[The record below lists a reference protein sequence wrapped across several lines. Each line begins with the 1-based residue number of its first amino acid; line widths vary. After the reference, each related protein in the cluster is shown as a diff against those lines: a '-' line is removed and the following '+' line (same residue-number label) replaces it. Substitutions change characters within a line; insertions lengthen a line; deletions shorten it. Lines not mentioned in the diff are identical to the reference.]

1 MSEQPERALPLDR
14 PRLFGRSSS
23 HFTRVVRLF
32 AEECSA
38 PYELVVVPS
47 LLADEA
53 AAYGGNPG
61 LRLPNLLTREGPV
74 FGSLGSCRALART
87 ATRPLRMIWP
97 EATPAPLA
105 ANALELTVQAM
116 STEVSWIMLTSTGG
130 EGNGYAG
137 KLRTALEG
145 MLGWL
150 EREVEPALA
159 ALPEREL
166 SYLELS
172 LFCLIEHLEFRK
184 VSSLAPYPRLSAF
197 RERFGLR
204 PAAQATSFRFDA
216 G

>member
-1 MSEQPERALPLDR
+1 MSQPPQMPPER

-32 AEECSA
+32 AEECGA

-47 LLADEA
+47 LLADDA

-61 LRLPNLLTREGPV
+61 LRLPNLLTAQGAV
-74 FGSLGSCRALART
+74 FGSLGSCRALARH

-116 STEVSWIMLTSTGG
+116 SSEVSWIMLTSTGG
-130 EGNGYAG
+130 EASGYAS
-137 KLRTALEG
+137 KLRIALQG

-150 EREVEPALA
+150 ERDLDAALA

-172 LFCLIEHLEFRK
+172 LFCLLEHLEFRK
-184 VSSLAPYPRLSAF
+184 VLPLEPYPRLSVF
-197 RERFGLR
+197 RERFARR
-204 PAAQATSFRFDA
+204 PSAQATAFEFD
-216 G
+216 